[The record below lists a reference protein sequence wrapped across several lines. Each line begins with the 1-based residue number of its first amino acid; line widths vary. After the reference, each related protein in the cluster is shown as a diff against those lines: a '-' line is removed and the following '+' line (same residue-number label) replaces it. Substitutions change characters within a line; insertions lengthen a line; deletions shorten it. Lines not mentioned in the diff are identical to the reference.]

1 MASGGMFYD
10 VPPTGSGFNA
20 DQLHEASLRN
30 LWNKLKDENPSLLQ
44 ESREVMKQSI
54 KAARASVDMKARL
67 AQALGTDGVRLA
79 LEALTRDAES
89 ALKLEEAAEQQARET
104 AAIEARKA
112 SAHPVLVDQSMVGK
126 VAPPG
131 QKQKR

>member
-1 MASGGMFYD
+1 MFYD

-30 LWNKLKDENPSLLQ
+30 LWNKLKDENPALLQ

-54 KAARASVDMKARL
+54 KAARASVDMKTRL
-67 AQALGTDGVRLA
+67 AQTLGTDAVKLA
-79 LEALTRDAES
+79 LEALTKDAE
-89 ALKLEEAAEQQARET
+89 AVIRAEEATEAQAREA

-112 SAHPVLVDQSMVGK
+112 AAHPVLVDPGLVGK
-126 VAPPG
+126 TSQPA
-131 QKQKR
+131 QKQSPQKR